1 MRSSP
6 AGRLLRLRNVQ
17 ITPCFSLSCAMCSES
32 SGPSPRQVN
41 LNVTSMYSSGLF
53 ISEIKMDQPALAL
66 LTFIDTNASCSKQ
79 NRGAKQS
86 VSKPCSNG
94 LAFARH
100 GGGARMGYAG

>member
-1 MRSSP
+1 
-6 AGRLLRLRNVQ
+6 
-17 ITPCFSLSCAMCSES
+17 
-32 SGPSPRQVN
+32 GPSPRQVN

-100 GGGARMGYAG
+100 GGGAGMGYAGQRPGTRRCSAPAAKRSNMPRRYRSGRPF